1 MESTAFDETTRIE
14 KLTAALHEID
24 KKTNEQWMATLDAR
38 KVAELEFHDRDRDPA
53 RAVPEAGGTADTANK
68 KYYSTVG
75 LSRSHESDW
84 IRHHAKG
91 RVFLDYACGNGDHAI
106 AAALAG
112 AALTIGVDISSVSI
126 ENCRQRA
133 VEASVAEKTFFVQGD
148 CENTGLPSNSVDLV
162 IGDGILHHLDL
173 SYVFPELRR
182 VMRPGGRY
190 YGREALNYNPV
201 IKLYRQLT
209 PSMRTEWEKRHILS
223 LRDLRFAKHFFEV
236 RNVRYWHLC
245 SILVT
250 ALRNTR
256 AFKGALTVANGLDSV
271 LLRVPPISLMAWMFS
286 FELVKREE

>member
-1 MESTAFDETTRIE
+1 MTAVDQQTRIE
-14 KLTAALHEID
+14 SLIAALQEAD
-24 KKTNEQWMATLDAR
+24 RKTNDEWLASLSSR
-38 KVAELEFHDRDRDPA
+38 KVAELEFHDRDRAPA
-53 RAVPEAGGTADTANK
+53 VAVPAAGGTADTANK

-75 LSRSHESDW
+75 LSRSHTDYW
-84 IRHHAKG
+84 IRHHAKE

-112 AALTIGVDISSVSI
+112 ADLAIGVDISGVSI
-126 ENCRQRA
+126 ENCRRRA
-133 VEASVAEKTFFVQGD
+133 VEAGVAEKTFFLQGD

-173 SYVFPELRR
+173 SHVFPELRR

-201 IKLYRQLT
+201 IKLYRWLT

-236 RNVRYWHLC
+236 RNIRYWHLC

-250 ALRNTR
+250 ALRNTP
-256 AFKGALTVANGLDSV
+256 AFNGALTVANGLDSV

-286 FELVKREE
+286 FELVKRKE

>member
-1 MESTAFDETTRIE
+1 MTAVDQQTRIE
-14 KLTAALHEID
+14 SLIAALQEAER
-24 KKTNEQWMATLDAR
+24 KTNDEWLASLASR

-53 RAVPEAGGTADTANK
+53 VAVPAAGGTADTANK

-75 LSRSHESDW
+75 LSRSHTDYW

-112 AALTIGVDISSVSI
+112 ADLAIGVDISGVSI

-133 VEASVAEKTFFVQGD
+133 VEAGVAEKTFFLQGD

-182 VMRPGGRY
+182 VMCPGGRY
-190 YGREALNYNPV
+190 YGREALKYNPV
-201 IKLYRQLT
+201 IKLYRWLT
-209 PSMRTEWEKRHILS
+209 PSIRTEWEKRHILS

-236 RNVRYWHLC
+236 RNIRYWHLC
-245 SILVT
+245 SIPVT
-250 ALRNTR
+250 ALRNTP
-256 AFKGALTVANGLDSV
+256 AFKGALTVANALDSV

-286 FELVKREE
+286 FELVKRKE